1 MEIDMKAK
9 FIRYSKCALLCLVV
23 LLWPYSR
30 IAANTAHLVVDDD
43 KVQCPNA
50 GFTHIQDAI
59 NAAAAGD
66 RIRVCKGVYA
76 EQLMIQKS
84 LFLDADS
91 GAILM
96 PAAMHQNT
104 VSLFDSAPIAA
115 AVLVQ
120 NAANV
125 TIRGLTVDGANNGI
139 SGCDPD
145 LEGITFQNSSGSIER
160 AAVRNFKLGS
170 GLEGC
175 QSGTGIFVQSGGGSV
190 SSVEINDCTVHDYQK
205 NGITADEVGTS
216 ALIRHNVVTGLGPVA
231 AIAQNGIQIGFGA
244 DGEIARNLVTN
255 NVFTPCNNAATC
267 TAVATNILVTQSDGV
282 EVSRN
287 RAGISQVAI
296 FIDGNN
302 TGVIRNETFATLVFD
317 GVRIEGNQARVR
329 ENRVF
334 NGAESGIFLLG
345 NNHVVRENVIT
356 EAPIGIFKDTTSMGD
371 LIAANLFF
379 DTPIK
384 VQDPPSAG
392 LAKILQPKR

>member
-1 MEIDMKAK
+1 MKTK
-9 FIRYSKCALLCLVV
+9 FFQYSKCALFCLVV
-23 LLWPYSR
+23 LFSPHSR
-30 IAANTAHLVVDDD
+30 ILASAAQLVVDDD

-59 NAAAAGD
+59 NAAAEGD
-66 RIRVCKGVYA
+66 RLRVCKGVYT

-84 LFLDADS
+84 LILDADS
-91 GAILM
+91 GATLM

-104 VSLFDSAPIAA
+104 VSLFDSAPIAT

-120 NAANV
+120 NAVNV
-125 TIRGLTVDGANNGI
+125 TIRGLTVDGTNNGI
-139 SGCDPD
+139 SACAPD
-145 LEGITFQNSSGSIER
+145 LEGITFQNASGSVER

-175 QSGTGIFVQSGGGSV
+175 QSGTGIFVQSGNGAI
-190 SSVEINDCTVHDYQK
+190 SSVEIVECTVHDYQK

-216 ALIRHNVVTGLGPVA
+216 ALIRHNVVTGFGPVA

-244 DGEIARNLVTN
+244 EGSIERNLVTN
-255 NVFTPCNNAATC
+255 NVFSACNNAATC

-296 FIDGNN
+296 FVNGNN
-302 TGVIRNETFATLVFD
+302 ASVIRNETFATLVFD

-329 ENRVF
+329 ENRVV
-334 NGAESGIFLLG
+334 NGAEAGIFLLG
-345 NNHVVRENVIT
+345 NNHVVRDNVIT

-392 LAKILQPKR
+392 LAKIIQPKR

>member
-1 MEIDMKAK
+1 MKPK
-9 FIRYSKCALLCLVV
+9 FFRYSKHVLLCAVVV
-23 LLWPYSR
+23 LLPHPR
-30 IAANTAHLVVDDD
+30 MTAHAAQLIVDDD
-43 KVQCPNA
+43 KVECPNA

-66 RIRVCKGVYA
+66 RIRVCKGTYA
-76 EQLMIQKS
+76 EQLTIQKS
-84 LFLDADS
+84 LTLDADS

-96 PAAMHQNT
+96 PGTMHQNT

-115 AVLVQ
+115 AILVQ
-120 NAANV
+120 NASDV
-125 TIRGLTVDGANNGI
+125 TIRGLIVDGANNGI
-139 SGCDPD
+139 SECAPD

-190 SSVEINDCTVHDYQK
+190 SSVEISDCTVHDYQK
-205 NGITADEVGTS
+205 NGITADEIGTNAS
-216 ALIRHNVVTGLGPVA
+216 IRHNVVTGLGPSMF
-231 AIAQNGIQIGFGA
+231 IAQNGIQIGFGA
-244 DGEIARNLVTN
+244 EGSIERNLVTN
-255 NVFTPCNNAATC
+255 NVFSPCNNAATC

-296 FIDGNN
+296 FVDGNN
-302 TGVIRNETFATLVFD
+302 ASVLRNETFATFVFD

-329 ENRVF
+329 DNRVF

-345 NNHVVRENVIT
+345 NNNVVRENVIT
-356 EAPIGIFKDTTSMGD
+356 EAPIGIFKDTSSMGD

-392 LAKILQPKR
+392 LAKVIQPKR